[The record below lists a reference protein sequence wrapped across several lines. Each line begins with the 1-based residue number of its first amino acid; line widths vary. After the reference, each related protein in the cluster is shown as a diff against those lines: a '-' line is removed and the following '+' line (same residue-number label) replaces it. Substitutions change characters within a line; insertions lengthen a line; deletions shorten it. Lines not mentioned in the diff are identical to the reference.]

1 MDVFVECAE
10 ETGALAFQMLTESI
24 IEDLH
29 AGRLIERVREYIDID
44 IPLFYISIKP
54 HRSTQKIE
62 MRDLVS
68 IIEATEDGIK
78 VSIDDE
84 TYAPYLLPLLWE
96 KYGDKVHQ
104 IERNRLEIN
113 GVTEDELM
121 AIPIEDIKMKEI
133 DDILNHIIFHVIPIG
148 FRVIRNI
155 SEGDEIRYIASEN
168 SITDEMV
175 EKVKKIVAKPPKELS
190 LRREDILKP
199 SKKTYV
205 ASYKESY
212 V

>member
-1 MDVFVECAE
+1 MDIFVECVE
-10 ETGALAFQMLTESI
+10 ETGALAFQMLTHDI
-24 IEDLH
+24 IDDLY
-29 AGRLIERVREYIDID
+29 AGRLIERVREYIDLNT
-44 IPLFYISIKP
+44 PLFYISIKP
-54 HRSTQKIE
+54 HRATQKIE

-68 IIEATEDGIK
+68 VIEASGEGVK

-84 TYAPYLLPLLWE
+84 TYAPYIMPLLWE

-155 SEGDEIRYIASEN
+155 SEGDEVRYIASEN

-175 EKVKKIVAKPPKELS
+175 DAIEKVVAKPPKELS
-190 LRREDILKP
+190 LRRENILKP
-199 SKKTYV
+199 SEKIYV